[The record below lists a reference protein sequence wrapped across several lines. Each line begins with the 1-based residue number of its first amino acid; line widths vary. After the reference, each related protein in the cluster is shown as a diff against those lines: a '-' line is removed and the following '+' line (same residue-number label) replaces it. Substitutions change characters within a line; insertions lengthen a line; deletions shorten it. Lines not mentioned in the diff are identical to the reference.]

1 MIVVMG
7 RLSSRLGPRPVW
19 AGNGSLYRPGRTE
32 SARLTA
38 EVHVTTLMITTVAA
52 MHGTIMPGIVY

>member
-1 MIVVMG
+1 MA
-7 RLSSRLGPRPVW
+7 PCTRP
-19 AGNGSLYRPGRTE
+19 SRTE

-38 EVHVTTLMITTVAA
+38 EVHVTTLMITTATA